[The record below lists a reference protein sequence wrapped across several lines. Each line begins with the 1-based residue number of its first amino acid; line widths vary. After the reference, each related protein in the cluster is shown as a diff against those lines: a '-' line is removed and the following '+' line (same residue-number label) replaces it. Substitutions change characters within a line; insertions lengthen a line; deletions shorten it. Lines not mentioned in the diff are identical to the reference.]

1 DIQSRLLR
9 TLGPTFL
16 KRGWNFDVEIM
27 GTVRD
32 WAKLAPDRV
41 TFKNC
46 FKTRKFE
53 EDKDTVPVVGM
64 KNLGDHVNAMWQ
76 DVAKM
81 EQVIFPNNQQIYVI
95 YKEFLEH
102 GYKGALGTVLIKFPH
117 RDGTRSIPAG
127 SVGLVDG
134 FAKIMVMLSV
144 VLFIKELEL
153 LDQAL
158 EDPTLRKTLQ
168 RRTLEQYVQDHQD
181 KSRNALQKSLQA
193 AFAAWKEELAA
204 DQAAFAAEKLALP
217 GYQLVVSSDDH
228 VSAGTSFVRAT
239 MEAFSLPTEKG
250 CCLVDLFGYDGTPM
264 LACLEE
270 LCEGKNCCV
279 GTVCLD
285 ASGSSL
291 STRVANKVFDAA
303 RSKKV
308 KLNAFPDISSLVASL
323 KRGHA
328 VESTTTYRVTA
339 RQNDRLVIVKNLAE
353 KWLNEESTSD
363 EAKRIIEQHNKEH
376 NANGEYMTA
385 SAPAVEPPPKRVKL
399 EEDATDVQ
407 KNSSRWF
414 SFDVK
419 KDDLIFLE
427 RKSVPESLRQMECV
441 ESVMSVQSILSDL
454 EDQGE

>member
-1 DIQSRLLR
+1 AQ
-9 TLGPTFL
+9 G
-16 KRGWNFDVEIM
+16 
-27 GTVRD
+27 
-32 WAKLAPDRV
+32 
-41 TFKNC
+41 
-46 FKTRKFE
+46 
-53 EDKDTVPVVGM
+53 
-64 KNLGDHVNAMWQ
+64 
-76 DVAKM
+76 
-81 EQVIFPNNQQIYVI
+81 
-95 YKEFLEH
+95 
-102 GYKGALGTVLIKFPH
+102 
-117 RDGTRSIPAG
+117 
-127 SVGLVDG
+127 
-134 FAKIMVMLSV
+134 
-144 VLFIKELEL
+144 
-153 LDQAL
+153 
-158 EDPTLRKTLQ
+158 
-168 RRTLEQYVQDHQD
+168 RTLEQYVQDHQD

-217 GYQLVVSSDDH
+217 GYQL
-228 VSAGTSFVRAT
+228 
-239 MEAFSLPTEKG
+239 
-250 CCLVDLFGYDGTPM
+250 
-264 LACLEE
+264 E

-303 RSKKV
+303 RSKKL

-399 EEDATDVQ
+399 EEASDQTISKLV
-407 KNSSRWF
+407 NP
-414 SFDVK
+414 FDVK

>member
-53 EDKDTVPVVGM
+53 EDKDTVPVLGM

-168 RRTLEQYVQDHQD
+168 SFADIRCSYEHHENPSLFHLQSLRHLSCIQCCVFFIAQGRTLEQYVQDQQD

-228 VSAGTSFVRAT
+228 
-239 MEAFSLPTEKG
+239 
-250 CCLVDLFGYDGTPM
+250 
-264 LACLEE
+264 E

-303 RSKKV
+303 RSKKL

-407 KNSSRWF
+407 QNSSRWF